1 MPKKNK
7 ANNGEYGEIC
17 STASYAYQTLKKTF
31 PETIPTPPH
40 RSRRLKLKSISLLLW
55 FGLLPAPGN
64 SVFAQEIP
72 PPQSDLGALPGLTES
87 QAITGRAIQEVWAE
101 LFGLREQLDEAQ
113 KDMFDR
119 CRELVQT
126 GNFLQGVGP
135 IAFRLE
141 EISSPEALA
150 AAIQEVSQVEL
161 MSQKTGAI
169 ESASGQ
175 FTNIGARLRAVRLGV
190 TGITLAG
197 FNPTPYSLAGRTAS
211 PALPQGGGA
220 SADTEQFSRLGGFVN
235 GSFVTGDRD
244 ATDREDGFDFDSGG
258 LTAGVDYR
266 FNDNLVA
273 GLAVGFASTEVDI
286 ENSGGDSE
294 IDSYSLSTY
303 ATYYMDDFYVDAIAS
318 LAWND
323 YNNTRRILYPS
334 VTRNAKSDTDGRQ
347 YAFGVGVGYDVV
359 LNNWRISPLARL
371 QYVNADL
378 DEFEETNGL
387 GLDLT
392 IGDQRIE
399 SLLSTLGATASYA
412 VSTPVGVL
420 SPQLRVE
427 WQHEFQNDSRDVK
440 AIYTNDPN
448 QIPWRIPTD
457 DPDRDYFTF
466 GLGVAGTFKRGM
478 SGFIDYQ
485 TIVGLDE
492 TTAHLVNI
500 GVRMEF

>member
-1 MPKKNK
+1 VPKKNK
-7 ANNGEYGEIC
+7 FNNSKSGEIC
-17 STASYAYQTLKKTF
+17 STVSNTYHTLNKKF
-31 PETIPTPPH
+31 PETTPLSPS
-40 RSRRLKLKSISLLLW
+40 RSERWQLKHISLVLW
-55 FGLLPAPGN
+55 LSLLPAPGN

-87 QAITGRAIQEVWAE
+87 QSITARAIQEVWAE

-135 IAFRLE
+135 TAFRLE
-141 EISSPEALA
+141 EIANPEALA
-150 AAIQEVSQVEL
+150 AAIQEVSQIEL

-197 FNPTPYSLAGRTAS
+197 FNPTPYSLAGRTVS
-211 PALPQGGGA
+211 SSLPQGGGA
-220 SADTEQFSRLGGFVN
+220 SADTKSFSRLGGFIN

-244 ATDREDGFDFDSGG
+244 GTEREDGFDFDSGG

-266 FNDNLVA
+266 FNDQFVA
-273 GLAVGFASTEVDI
+273 GLAFGVANTDVDI
-286 ENSGGDSE
+286 KNSGGDSE
-294 IDSYSLSTY
+294 IDSYSLSSY
-303 ATYYMDDFYVDAIAS
+303 ATYYLDDFYVDAIAS
-318 LAWND
+318 FAWND
-323 YNNTRRILYPS
+323 YENTRKILYPS
-334 VTRNAKSDTDGRQ
+334 VTRNAESDTDGRQ

-359 LNNWRISPLARL
+359 LNNWRVSPLARL

-378 DEFEETNGL
+378 DEFKETNGF
-387 GLDLT
+387 GLDLN

-412 VSTPVGVL
+412 VSTPVGVF

-427 WQHEFQNDSRDVK
+427 WQHEFQNDSRDIK
-440 AIYTNDPN
+440 AVYTNDPN

-457 DPDRDYFTF
+457 DPDRDYFTL
-466 GLGVAGTFKRGM
+466 GVGVAGTFKNGM
-478 SGFIDYQ
+478 SAFVDYQ
-485 TIVGLDE
+485 TILGLEE
-492 TTAHLVNI
+492 TTAHLVNV